1 MVWIESAPSNSIVGG
16 LVYNAVVLSDDGQSH
31 SSWALV
37 ETCGE
42 ELTCG
47 RCKFKETR
55 QDRKPLSTLDSKNP
69 GFSGIPN

>member
-1 MVWIESAPSNSIVGG
+1 MAWIESAPSNSIVGG
-16 LVYNAVVLSDDGQSH
+16 LVYNAVELSDDGQSH
-31 SSWALV
+31 SSWAMV

-42 ELTCG
+42 ELTCS

-55 QDRKPLSTLDSKNP
+55 QDRKPLLTLDSKNP